1 MHTLSSGLTGTF
13 HVRHAHPAPCPVSL
27 HQSACK
33 ANSCLA
39 FAPRRLKTVLTC
51 GASTCARSRT
61 KLQLQSTGPV
71 ETQNSA
77 LDTCRMALAM
87 ELSSRACRK
96 WLIALHCSRS
106 VLSMNKFQ
114 SRALCRILGGS
125 SKAATD
131 NDGTSI
137 NETASRSHLKKQ
149 TSAMWPVQAY
159 RSTIGQSKRH
169 RSPQTCRRT

>member
-1 MHTLSSGLTGTF
+1 MQTLSSGLTGTS
-13 HVRHAHPAPCPVSL
+13 HVRHALPRVVSPCIRAPAKQTAALHLPHAVSRQFL
-27 HQSACK
+27 PAG
-33 ANSCLA
+33 
-39 FAPRRLKTVLTC
+39 R
-51 GASTCARSRT
+51 ARSRT

-114 SRALCRILGGS
+114 SRALCRVLGGS

-137 NETASRSHLKKQ
+137 DETASRSHLEKQ

-169 RSPQTCRRT
+169 LSPQTCRRT